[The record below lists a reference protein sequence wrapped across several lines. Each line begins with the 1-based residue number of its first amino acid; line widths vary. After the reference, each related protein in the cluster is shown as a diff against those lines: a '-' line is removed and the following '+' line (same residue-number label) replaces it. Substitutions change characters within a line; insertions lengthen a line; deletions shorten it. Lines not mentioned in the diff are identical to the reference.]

1 MNLLEHYVKEIISE
15 ENVRKY
21 DEDWV
26 KVRLIINCY
35 GVTEE
40 KTELFLPVAWE
51 KIKAQGYYM
60 A

>member
-1 MNLLEHYVKEIISE
+1 
-15 ENVRKY
+15 VRKY

-26 KVRLIINCY
+26 EVKLIIKCY

-40 KTELFLPVAWE
+40 KTELFLREDWE
-51 KIKAQGYYM
+51 KIKSQGYYM